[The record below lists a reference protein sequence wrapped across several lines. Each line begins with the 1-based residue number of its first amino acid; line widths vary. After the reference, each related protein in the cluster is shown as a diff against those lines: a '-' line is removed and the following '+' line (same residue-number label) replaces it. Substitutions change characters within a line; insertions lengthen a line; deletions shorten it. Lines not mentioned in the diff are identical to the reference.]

1 MCKQMCADYYIILA
15 IAVILLL
22 VSNACS
28 SEDKNPTEPN
38 TNSEL
43 VGQWKISKMISIIS
57 SDSVSY
63 SQTELDSL
71 GLIWQLNFNSDN
83 TAEQITNLSGPTTT
97 QTGTWSTNGDILSLS
112 LKAPTT
118 DEVHTLDYKYVIENN
133 ILKLSWSLPSGTE
146 FIAEFT
152 KQ

>member
-1 MCKQMCADYYIILA
+1 MCKKMCVNYFIILA
-15 IAVILLL
+15 IAVILLF
-22 VSNACS
+22 VSNACN
-28 SEDKNPTEPN
+28 SEDENPTEPN
-38 TNSEL
+38 NNSEL

-63 SQTELDSL
+63 SQTELDSQ

-112 LKAPTT
+112 LKAQQ
-118 DEVHTLDYKYVIENN
+118 LMR
-133 ILKLSWSLPSGTE
+133 
-146 FIAEFT
+146 FIHLT
-152 KQ
+152 INML